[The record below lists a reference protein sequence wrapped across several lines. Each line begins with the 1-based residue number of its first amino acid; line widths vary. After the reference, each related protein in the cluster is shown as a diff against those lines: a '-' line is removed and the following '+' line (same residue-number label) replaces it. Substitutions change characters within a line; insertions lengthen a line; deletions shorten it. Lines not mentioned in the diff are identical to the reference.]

1 MDTGTDVIIV
11 DTGKGLPEQGAYVR
25 ARVSFS
31 TNVYRVVRFR
41 SETRKGLA
49 PEGMTPRDEIRATVQ
64 YVSILKDFKGK
75 IFECDV
81 LAEPKKK

>member
-25 ARVSFS
+25 AEEWS
-31 TNVYRVVRFR
+31 TSVYKVVRFR
-41 SETRKGLA
+41 SATRKGLA
-49 PEGMTPRDEIRATVQ
+49 PEGMTPRDEILATVR
-64 YVSILKDFKGK
+64 YVSSLEDFKGV

-81 LAEPKKK
+81 LAIPKKK